1 MDDDLMPL
9 RSNDTPGDDDLFSLF
24 SDGEALPSDDP
35 FASLDA
41 TEVEQDPFADETLP
55 SMPTSRLEP
64 PSTAQPAPILSS
76 DEPPEWLRAALGGLE
91 GEEEEPVSPP
101 PVKASPSARQP
112 RRRSSLAG
120 SGPQG
125 RAFGMTAQQ
134 RMVLSIFLFL
144 DVTVLAVALLIAI
157 GAISLPIP

>member
-9 RSNDTPGDDDLFSLF
+9 RSGDAPEDDDLFALF
-24 SDGEALPSDDP
+24 SDGDPLASEDP

-41 TEVEQDPFADETLP
+41 TEVQSDPFAAETQL
-55 SMPTSRLEP
+55 SMPTRSLEP
-64 PSTAQPAPILSS
+64 PAAQPAPILSS

-91 GEEEEPVSPP
+91 EEEEPSSPP
-101 PVKASPSARQP
+101 PVEAPSPSRRP
-112 RRRSSLAG
+112 RRRTSLAG
-120 SGPQG
+120 SGPRG

-157 GAISLPIP
+157 GAISIPAIP